1 MPRPIYSDEIQEI
14 MGRIPGWVIRWGISV
29 VFAVFMILLG
39 VSYFFKYP
47 KVVVAPIELTTSN
60 PPADLIA
67 RATGKIAY
75 LLVDNNQHVS
85 RGDIIAVL
93 SNTANYCSVIQLEML
108 LQDSLFRLETNIDL
122 KVKNIEQVGELQSYY
137 SALMKTCK
145 SYNHYM
151 RIGAIPQQKQQIEL
165 QINVLRASMET
176 LQKQLTIVQ
185 KDLIYEQENLKRDS
199 LLFQAKALTLA
210 DYEISMQKLF
220 QKELAV
226 TTQQNTIFSSQT
238 NMLNLKKQLEDLT
251 MQYDNEQNEFL
262 LQFDEQ
268 RTQLL
273 AQIQQWKETYLLIA
287 PVEGRITFTRYWSEN
302 QNIKTGD
309 RLATII
315 PDDSIQIIG
324 RILIPSSGLG
334 KVKIG
339 QQVNVKL
346 NGFPYME
353 YGLLK
358 GQLSSISSVPETL
371 DSEQTGYMAEVTF
384 PDGMISSYKNKFK
397 FIQQMD
403 GMAEIITK
411 NTRLIERF
419 VQPVE
424 SLFKNN

>member
-1 MPRPIYSDEIQEI
+1 M
-14 MGRIPGWVIRWGISV
+14 
-29 VFAVFMILLG
+29 
-39 VSYFFKYP
+39 
-47 KVVVAPIELTTSN
+47 
-60 PPADLIA
+60 
-67 RATGKIAY
+67 
-75 LLVDNNQHVS
+75 
-85 RGDIIAVL
+85 
-93 SNTANYCSVIQLEML
+93 
-108 LQDSLFRLETNIDL
+108 
-122 KVKNIEQVGELQSYY
+122 
-137 SALMKTCK
+137 
-145 SYNHYM
+145 
-151 RIGAIPQQKQQIEL
+151 
-165 QINVLRASMET
+165 
-176 LQKQLTIVQ
+176 
-185 KDLIYEQENLKRDS
+185 
-199 LLFQAKALTLA
+199 
-210 DYEISMQKLF
+210 
-220 QKELAV
+220 
-226 TTQQNTIFSSQT
+226 
-238 NMLNLKKQLEDLT
+238 
-251 MQYDNEQNEFL
+251 
-262 LQFDEQ
+262 
-268 RTQLL
+268 
-273 AQIQQWKETYLLIA
+273 
-287 PVEGRITFTRYWSEN
+287 
-302 QNIKTGD
+302 
-309 RLATII
+309 ATII